1 MATPEPAAK
10 AATKAPAHR
19 HAFTAWMTATVSAT
33 AAFYKYK
40 HIVPFY
46 NTMALRYILIASV
59 QGVRAFFWGNPI
71 LAAPARGK

>member
-33 AAFYKYK
+33 AAFYKNAVVGCPP
-40 HIVPFY
+40 HVFGRLEVIGHH
-46 NTMALRYILIASV
+46 LRTSKTR
-59 QGVRAFFWGNPI
+59 RAAF
-71 LAAPARGK
+71 L